1 MLLRMLL
8 ILICVF
14 PCVSVWAKPAIEAVM
29 PATIPMGRDAD
40 ILMQVKDGINS
51 QFVVMPGG
59 AFVKQT
65 LPLPYRLYD
74 MAVYEGFGLI
84 AAGERG
90 LLVVDV
96 AAPAKYANPK
106 IVGSY
111 ASQNKITRVVVEN
124 DQAWLVDNDT
134 EIVILA
140 LANLSRPTALGRYHT
155 DQPIADIVV
164 RGGYVYLLLA
174 CAQSSVCD
182 KGADLV
188 IIDMRIPQAPVEL
201 SRTTLDNET
210 KKIFVKGN
218 YIYAAQPVLGLAII
232 DATDKTRPTQI
243 SQHAVT
249 GGATAVTVQGNT
261 ALLARG
267 VNGITVFD
275 VSNPAQ
281 IKWLS
286 SYSRLGRVLGITA
299 GPSLHEPS
307 LRSPRQ
313 ALLWNDR
320 NEIITLDITRPALPS
335 VIASHRNTAPVA
347 ALWLDATADA
357 TINNGTVIA
366 TTSSAVQVIDF
377 SATPPL
383 FSNENLDAGQGV
395 NFGGERRLFIDG
407 DIAYVADWF
416 SGLHL
421 YDIKS
426 PSHPRLLS
434 SFHTPGSAK
443 GVVVRDG
450 YAFVA
455 DDDHG
460 LQVLDVRD
468 PTRPTFV
475 TNLATNGLAYTP
487 KLAGNFLYLAS
498 HRGGFQIIDVS
509 NAASPKMI
517 ADVDTPGKAWSL
529 EVGCSRPPAP
539 STEGQVPVAPGIL
552 PPPATRVHPR
562 TAQTQDALE
571 PPSHSTDRTLHLRSS
586 LCVAGNTLF
595 VADDTSGVLVFDV
608 TDPAQPK
615 QIGVFSPGGAAED
628 VVVRGDT
635 AYAAFFDQGFY
646 VLDITNPATPQQIG
660 HIPTPGNARVI
671 ELKDNFAYVTDW
683 FAGVQVID
691 ISNKT
696 APTIVGEY
704 DTSGAAWGI
713 GIKGD
718 YAYIGDWW
726 GGFAVL
732 DISNP
737 KMPTLADHY
746 HARGQILQIA
756 AQGKFAY
763 AAIENGGVQI
773 FDITNPL
780 NPTWV
785 TGMDVDG
792 AIKGLLLDGTLI
804 YIAVDSGNDS
814 GVVVVDISNPFQ
826 ARRINH
832 IAIEGGVQRV
842 KIGAGRLYFIN
853 AKGLGVIDL
862 GSPAQ
867 LRLLPGYAAKI
878 NDMWIDDKR
887 IYLATDQGMDVLDV
901 QLNVKSRYKI
911 VREATLVRARGNAVF
926 LYVAGLGMRVLDVT
940 GIEAGATIRP
950 LSFFDPDEILSDL
963 TLEDGVL
970 YATGQDAHLL
980 AIDITD
986 LQRLKIQSLYPL
998 ARPAT
1003 GITITNNTALL
1014 AGNDIITSVKLLP
1027 PVVITRRDKKDI
1039 RLTLPK
1045 GLPAGTYH
1053 AVSIAPNGKRSMGYN
1068 MLNIEMSRAVKPKIT
1083 PEEFQR
1089 LLQEQRKGLLEGSPT
1104 R

>member
-8 ILICVF
+8 LMVAGSFLCAGA
-14 PCVSVWAKPAIEAVM
+14 WAKPAIDAVI
-29 PATIPMGRDAD
+29 PNKIPMGRDAD
-40 ILMQVKDGINS
+40 ILMQVKDGINN
-51 QFVVMPGG
+51 QFLIMPGG
-59 AFVKQT
+59 PFIKKT

-90 LLVVDV
+90 LLVADV
-96 AAPAKYANPK
+96 AANNVPK

-111 ASQNKITRVVVEN
+111 SAASKITRVVVEN
-124 DQAWLVDNDT
+124 DQAWMVDSAT
-134 EIVILA
+134 GIVVLH
-140 LANLSRPTALGRYHT
+140 LANLAKPVELGRYHS
-155 DQPIADIVV
+155 DQAIADIVV
-164 RGGYVYLLLA
+164 RGGYAYLLLCPKA
-174 CAQSSVCD
+174 PDAPTDNASALPCGLST
-182 KGADLV
+182 DLA
-188 IIDMRIPQAPVEL
+188 IIDMRTPHTPVEL
-201 SRTTLDNET
+201 SRTTLSSAT
-210 KKIFVKGN
+210 QKIFVKGN
-218 YIYAAQPVLGLAII
+218 YIYAAQPGAGLAII
-232 DATDKTRPTQI
+232 DVTDKTHPTQI
-243 SQHAVT
+243 SRHAVT
-249 GGATAVTVQGNT
+249 GGATAVTVQDT
-261 ALLARG
+261 IALVARG

-275 VSNPAQ
+275 VADPAQ
-281 IKWLS
+281 IKWLGS
-286 SYSRLGRVLGITA
+286 HSRLGRVLGISA
-299 GPSLHEPS
+299 NAH
-307 LRSPRQ
+307 Q

-335 VIASHRNTAPVA
+335 IVATHRDIAPVA
-347 ALWLDATADA
+347 AVWLDAPND
-357 TINNGTVIA
+357 NGTVITA
-366 TTSSAVQVIDF
+366 TSSAVRVMDF

-383 FSNENLDAGQGV
+383 ISNENLDTGQGV

-407 DIAYVADWF
+407 NIAYVTDWF

-421 YDIKS
+421 YDIS
-426 PSHPRLLS
+426 TPARPRLLS

-460 LQVLDVRD
+460 LSVVDVRD
-468 PTRPTFV
+468 PTRPVSIAT
-475 TNLATNGLAYTP
+475 LATNGLAYTP
-487 KLAGNFLYLAS
+487 KLVGNLLYLAS
-498 HRGGFQIIDVS
+498 HRGGFQIIDIS
-509 NAASPKMI
+509 NVASPKII
-517 ADVDTPGKAWSL
+517 ADIDTPGKSWSL
-529 EVGCSRPPAP
+529 E
-539 STEGQVPVAPGIL
+539 
-552 PPPATRVHPR
+552 
-562 TAQTQDALE
+562 
-571 PPSHSTDRTLHLRSS
+571 
-586 LCVAGNTLF
+586 VAGNTLL
-595 VADDTSGVLVFDV
+595 VADDTSGLLVFDV

-628 VVVRGDT
+628 VVVRGNI

-646 VLDITNPATPQQIG
+646 VLDITNPAAPQQTG
-660 HIPTPGNARVI
+660 HTPTPGNARAI
-671 ELKDNFAYVTDW
+671 ALKDNFAYVTDW

-691 ISNKT
+691 ISDNT

-726 GGFAVL
+726 GGFVTL

-737 KMPTLADHY
+737 KVPTLADHY

-763 AAIENGGVQI
+763 AAIESGGVQI

-785 TGMDVDG
+785 TGVEVDG
-792 AIKGLLLDGTLI
+792 AIKGLLLDGTLM
-804 YIAVDSGNDS
+804 YLAVGGGNDS

-826 ARRINH
+826 ARRINY
-832 IAIEGGVQRV
+832 IAIEGGVQRLR
-842 KIGAGRLYFIN
+842 IGAGRLYYIN
-853 AKGLGVIDL
+853 AKGLGVIAL
-862 GSPAQ
+862 GGPTQ
-867 LRLLPGYAAKI
+867 PQVLPGYAAKI
-878 NDMWIDDKR
+878 NDLWIDDKR
-887 IYLATDQGMDVLDV
+887 IYLATDQGMEVLDV
-901 QLNVKSRYKI
+901 QLNVTSRYKI
-911 VREATLVRARGNAVF
+911 VREATLVRARGNTAF
-926 LYVAGLGMRVLDVT
+926 LYVAGLGIRVLNVT
-940 GIEAGATIRP
+940 DGTVRP
-950 LSFFDPDEILSDL
+950 VSLFDPDERLSDL
-963 TLEDGVL
+963 SLDDGVL

-980 AIDITD
+980 TIDITD

-1027 PVVITRRDKKDI
+1027 PAVITRRDKKDI

-1053 AVSIAPNGKRSMGYN
+1053 AVSIAANGKRSMGYN
-1068 MLNIEMSRAVKPKIT
+1068 MLNIEMPRFAKPKIT

-1089 LLQEQRKGLLEGSPT
+1089 LLKEQRKGLLERESV